1 MGARGGPCPRGGT
14 LLKAGWQEAGLPRG
28 QSARP
33 GVRLLRE
40 AASKATGPASSGQ
53 KNAKASSQA
62 PGPRTH
68 AHSVRGRGPQGPR
81 AGIPGGRV
89 GGGPLP
95 LPLPCAA
102 RVQTGS
108 PGGGHGLGLVPRA
121 VEPPEEGSRIQP
133 LKAPG
138 AAGDRAVVV
147 GGGVGPAGRQRGQSG
162 QLAVPGE
169 GRSGPWR
176 GESVTS
182 HPSPAQG
189 CPGGRGSGDAPGQR

>member
-62 PGPRTH
+62 PGPR
-68 AHSVRGRGPQGPR
+68 

-121 VEPPEEGSRIQP
+121 VEPPEEDSRIQP

-138 AAGDRAVVV
+138 AAGDQAVVV

-189 CPGGRGSGDAPGQR
+189 CPGGRRS